1 MKQYELNPHLEEIVE
16 DEEEVPIVGHGKVKD
31 LILPI
36 LFLIASCIG
45 FMLYTGGFF
54 KGVPLAE
61 AFANCSSA
69 RSLVLGSFLT
79 LIFTFILYIPR
90 KVLEFV
96 DFCGSFAQGFKA

>member
-1 MKQYELNPHLEEIVE
+1 MIITNIDYSKMKQYELNAHLEEIVE

-90 KVLEFV
+90 K
-96 DFCGSFAQGFKA
+96 SS